1 MHALRAQI
9 RETAQQS
16 MHDVR
21 AQLDQAKAMLHAD
34 EESPLIAEAER
45 LIFRSKTMRLRKI
58 TFIDSAMGKGTCLLK
73 QVMTP

>member
-1 MHALRAQI
+1 MNALRAQI

-21 AQLDQAKAMLHAD
+21 AQLDQAKAMLRAD

-45 LIFRSKTMRLRKI
+45 LISQEQNYAVAEDYIHRFRN
-58 TFIDSAMGKGTCLLK
+58 GKGTCLLK